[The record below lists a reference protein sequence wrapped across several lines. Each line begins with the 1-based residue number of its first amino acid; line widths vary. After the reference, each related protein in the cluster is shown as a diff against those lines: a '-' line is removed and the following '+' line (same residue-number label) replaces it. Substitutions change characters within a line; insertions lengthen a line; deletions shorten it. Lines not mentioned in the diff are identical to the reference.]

1 MMKNGD
7 FSVPSLMDEV
17 AVRAGTDDWGDL
29 GFTHPL
35 GLLLDSCRDSASL
48 TPSGRQV
55 LRGTVLRHLGNRLAL
70 QAHVRRHPVLTAP
83 ASSQLMV
90 IITGLPRTGTT
101 LLHNLL
107 AQDGEHRFLRLW
119 EALRPAQSHGDDQ
132 SERCAVATAQAWLER
147 FYALVPSFKSI
158 HPVTADGPEECD
170 ALLQNSFASQHFDD
184 MFDARAYSHWFATTG
199 LLDAYRYYAFQ
210 LEVLSAF
217 DDQTKPWV
225 LKSPGHLG
233 HLDALLHVFPHALV
247 VHCHRHP
254 TQAVT
259 SYASLI
265 RAVRSPHTDR
275 LDPAVVGR
283 QALERSM
290 LAMKRALEIR
300 DATTGDRFMDVAYGH
315 LVRRPLEV
323 VADIYE
329 QLGRLVPLVA
339 QDRMRGWLR
348 DHPQGGYGPHRY
360 GLDEFGLSA
369 DEVVGSFSFYLSRF
383 GSLVRG

>member
-1 MMKNGD
+1 MTESGD
-7 FSVPSLMDEV
+7 ISVQSLMDE
-17 AVRAGTDDWGDL
+17 AAARAESNDWGDL

-35 GLLLDSCRDSASL
+35 GLLLDSCRDTASL
-48 TPSGRQV
+48 TPSGWQV
-55 LRGTVLRHLGNRLAL
+55 LRSTVLRHLGNRLAL
-70 QAHVRRHPVLTAP
+70 QGPVSRRPDPPAP
-83 ASSQLMV
+83 ANSQPIV
-90 IITGLPRTGTT
+90 ITGLPRTGTT

-107 AQDGEHRFLRLW
+107 SQDGEHRVLRLW
-119 EALRPAQSHGDDQ
+119 EALRPAQSRGDDQ
-132 SERCAVATAQAWLER
+132 SERSAMVAAQAWLER

-158 HPVTADGPEECD
+158 HPATADGPEECD

-184 MFDARAYSHWFATTG
+184 MFDARAYSHWFATSS

-217 DDQTKPWV
+217 DEQPKPWV

-233 HLDALLHVFPHALV
+233 HLDGLLHVFPHALA

-254 TQAVT
+254 AQAVA

-290 LAMKRALEIR
+290 LAMERALDLR
-300 DATTGDRFMDVAYGH
+300 DATPGGRFIDVAYGQ
-315 LVRRPLEV
+315 LVRQPLEV
-323 VADIYE
+323 VAGIYE
-329 QLGRLVPLVA
+329 KLGRPLPPEGRT
-339 QDRMRGWLR
+339 RMRGWLR
-348 DHPQGGYGPHRY
+348 DHPQGGHGPHRY

-369 DEVVGSFSFYLSRF
+369 GEVVESFRFYMSRF
-383 GSLVRG
+383 GSLVQP